1 MRGDA
6 GGRYAQRFSVT
17 TTRTSSELQDVQLAM
32 YQDLLRLLRAV
43 SGTNDTQEDAE
54 TRAETVFREILRQF
68 MTHSTPESADG
79 RAFMGVLD
87 AIMQM
92 KQPLGTD
99 VSEQVAR
106 LQVSAW

>member
-43 SGTNDTQEDAE
+43 SGTTDTQED
-54 TRAETVFREILRQF
+54 AETVFREILRQF

-106 LQVSAW
+106 LQVSAWR